1 MEVGVRAGEGAA
13 RGGELTHPTSS
24 PYKPTLFAQSASFA
38 WSSQPGEEEEEEK
51 EEEEEEEKEEEED
64 RQEEAPEETAKE

>member
-1 MEVGVRAGEGAA
+1 MVHRAFALLQSKSTTLQAFVDSGEV
-13 RGGELTHPTSS
+13 
-24 PYKPTLFAQSASFA
+24 KPLLF
-38 WSSQPGEEEEEEK
+38 EEEEEEK